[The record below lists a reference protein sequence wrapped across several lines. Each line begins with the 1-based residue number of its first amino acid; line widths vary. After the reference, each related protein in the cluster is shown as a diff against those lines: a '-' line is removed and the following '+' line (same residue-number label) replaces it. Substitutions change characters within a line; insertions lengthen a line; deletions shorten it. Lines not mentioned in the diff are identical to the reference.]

1 MTWNALA
8 QEGLI
13 IDIRRI
19 GAGDPLEF
27 EVVVR
32 QGGSETTHRVER
44 KAVSVI
50 GRWRATA
57 CDGTRST
64 PFYYWFFFILPQRQQ
79 VAHVAQPPENAAE
92 HRGDKPAAA

>member
-27 EVVVR
+27 EVV
-32 QGGSETTHRVER
+32 S
-44 KAVSVI
+44 SVKEEAKQLI
-50 GRWRATA
+50 V
-57 CDGTRST
+57 CDGYARQRMD
-64 PFYYWFFFILPQRQQ
+64 ILDHSLDALLRWPVPQVRLSGS
-79 VAHVAQPPENAAE
+79 
-92 HRGDKPAAA
+92 R